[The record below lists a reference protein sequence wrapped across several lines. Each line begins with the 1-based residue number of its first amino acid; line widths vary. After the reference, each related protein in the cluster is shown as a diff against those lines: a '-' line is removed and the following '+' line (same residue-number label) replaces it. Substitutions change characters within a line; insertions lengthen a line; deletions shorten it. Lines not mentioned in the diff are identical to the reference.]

1 MWIGQTNFYENC
13 NDAFSSRRGKNGETA
28 LTIAALQVNEF
39 CFRRG
44 GANKTDELSERF
56 QRGGVGL
63 VIFNTKIYVAY
74 FGPL

>member
-1 MWIGQTNFYENC
+1 MWIGQTYFYENC

-39 CFRRG
+39 CLGTG

-56 QRGGVGL
+56 QRGGGG